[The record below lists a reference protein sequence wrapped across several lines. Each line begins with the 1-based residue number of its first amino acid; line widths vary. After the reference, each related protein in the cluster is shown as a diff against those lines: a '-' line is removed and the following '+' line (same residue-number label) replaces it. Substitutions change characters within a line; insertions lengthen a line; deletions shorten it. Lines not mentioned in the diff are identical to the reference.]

1 MSERS
6 AQKSLRYWSYVVI
19 VVVFLLRPMLVQ
31 ADDFQD
37 PAAAPWISEVP
48 CKDKPDNRSVVTL
61 SGHDFII
68 CYSLQEGE
76 KELTPYKSG
85 YHFVTLLITAYGPKD
100 SPLLNIQSLEVAD
113 PGRQPGVIAEAPSEP
128 HVDKGPTTKISYRYS
143 IRLGNELRPEPY
155 QMRIVVSLGSKTDRL
170 YFTVPMGA
178 AGGDWLELTKES
190 QKSVEC
196 WSGKLCSTL
205 NLVVI
210 NKLPYPIELTQ
221 VSVTSE
227 PSDLLQATASSTPLK
242 LKSGNSP
249 QQVTISLQAKP
260 LSFFR
265 ALSGLR
271 IPKAYLNVNY
281 QDQYGRESLQ
291 QISMDLEVRPNLV
304 LLATMLLLGAIAG
317 TIVRID
323 LSRLQKANVITKKQ
337 RLVFAFITFATGVL
351 VCVIALFANLRLV
364 VFADQ
369 STYSA
374 WDPKMLFLTS
384 LIGTI
389 GGIPVLYARL
399 KLPSPSEAKGSTDS
413 SQTGNG
419 NENQTS

>member
-1 MSERS
+1 
-6 AQKSLRYWSYVVI
+6 
-19 VVVFLLRPMLVQ
+19 
-31 ADDFQD
+31 
-37 PAAAPWISEVP
+37 
-48 CKDKPDNRSVVTL
+48 
-61 SGHDFII
+61 
-68 CYSLQEGE
+68 
-76 KELTPYKSG
+76 
-85 YHFVTLLITAYGPKD
+85 
-100 SPLLNIQSLEVAD
+100 
-113 PGRQPGVIAEAPSEP
+113 
-128 HVDKGPTTKISYRYS
+128 
-143 IRLGNELRPEPY
+143 
-155 QMRIVVSLGSKTDRL
+155 
-170 YFTVPMGA
+170 MGA